1 MRGRL
6 GGNGSRAKRCAH
18 GADQLDR
25 RPAYPAGGPPGRAS
39 LDREFRRAS
48 IVSRPAGPH
57 PRPLCALLPAQRPG
71 QVSGAYRLHP
81 FEWNI
86 GEAAGALAAFCIAD
100 REPPRQVRR
109 EPKRLERYQ
118 AMLVARGVELDWDRL
133 AEC

>member
-1 MRGRL
+1 M
-6 GGNGSRAKRCAH
+6 
-18 GADQLDR
+18 
-25 RPAYPAGGPPGRAS
+25 
-39 LDREFRRAS
+39 
-48 IVSRPAGPH
+48 
-57 PRPLCALLPAQRPG
+57 
-71 QVSGAYRLHP
+71 
-81 FEWNI
+81 